1 MGEPVSTLHFKI
13 VYLHTPMRSKYGG
26 VVYCVYVSIVA
37 KDCDPEIVAQW
48 FRSDQQKITVYR

>member
-1 MGEPVSTLHFKI
+1 MS
-13 VYLHTPMRSKYGG
+13 SKYGG